1 MNIII
6 VGASSGIGKALA
18 ELYLQEGHNVGIT
31 GRRIDLLNAI
41 AQQWP
46 GKCFVESFD
55 VTGTNNVQHLN
66 NLVSV
71 MKGMDMLIYSSGFGT
86 PNDQLDE
93 KTEMATTLTNVNGF
107 VEIAGFAFNWFVR
120 RGHGQIAVISSVA
133 GVRGGHHTPAYNAG
147 KAFVSNYAEGLNLK
161 ATKLKVDITT
171 TDIRPGFVNTKMA
184 KGNKQFW
191 VADVNKAALQIKEAI
206 AQKRRVVYITKRWR
220 YVAWLFR
227 RLPYGLYKRM

>member
-1 MNIII
+1 MNIVI
-6 VGASSGIGKALA
+6 VGASSGMGKALA
-18 ELYLQEGHNVGIT
+18 ELYLQEGHQVGIT
-31 GRRIDLLNAI
+31 GRRVDLLNAI
-41 AQQWP
+41 AQSWP

-55 VTGTNNVQHLN
+55 VTGANSTQHLR
-66 NLVSV
+66 NLIGL
-71 MKGMDMLIYSSGFGT
+71 MGGMDSIIYSSGFGT
-86 PNDQLDE
+86 PGDQLDE
-93 KTEMATTLTNVNGF
+93 QTEIATTLTNVNGF

-120 RGHGQIAVISSVA
+120 QGRGRIAVISSVA

-161 ATKLKVDITT
+161 ASKLRVDITA

-191 VADVNKAALQIKEAI
+191 VADVSKAAQQIKKAI
-206 AQKRRVVYITKRWR
+206 EQKKRVVYITKRWR

-227 RLPYGLYKRM
+227 RLPYDLYKRM

>member
-18 ELYLQEGHNVGIT
+18 ELYLREGHHVGIT
-31 GRRIDLLNAI
+31 GRRLDLLDATS
-41 AQQWP
+41 QSWP

-55 VTGTNNVQHLN
+55 VTGKNNTQHLK
-66 NLVSV
+66 NLIDS
-71 MKGMDMLIYSSGFGT
+71 MGGMDLIIYSSGFGT
-86 PNDQLDE
+86 PGDQLDE
-93 KTEMATTLTNVNGF
+93 ETEILTTLTNVNGF

-120 RGHGQIAVISSVA
+120 QGRGQIAVISSVA

-161 ATKLKVDITT
+161 ASKLRVDITA

-191 VADVNKAALQIKEAI
+191 VSDVNKAAKQIKRAI
-206 AQKRRVVYITKRWR
+206 GQKRRVAYITRRWR

-227 RLPYGLYKRM
+227 RLPYDLYKRM